1 MEPHYGLQRPPPAF
15 MVRPPQPVLEYD
27 QAMLTKRYDALRDAL
42 VQHGNEQPKVLDDFR
57 LLLQHI
63 MRECSRANIESGK
76 TWIFEHC
83 RQPLH
88 IEVLTDFLL
97 ALSNSKSMF
106 EERLHLI
113 YLINDIL
120 FHRQV
125 TRRQL
130 PWMKE
135 IILPRLV
142 PLLRLAY
149 QSAGPSEERKA
160 KVMKVITIWGD
171 KHFFDASVIDS
182 MRENVV
188 IPPPIPFVP
197 QQPLA
202 PPPPMSFPPVRPMG
216 VSPPG
221 NLQRPFNPIP
231 MPLVAVPPAAILP
244 IRPPPPEKRY
254 FELPA
259 GLMVAAVKLDAVA
272 YTAIDPELI
281 KVPHQR
287 PVPSKELLDAVEDFY
302 TGLNLTDS
310 TNFEENTNSKV
321 DRNGRSDREFSQQNV
336 LERLSTVVVKIV
348 TAEVPVEIGTHRA
361 EVEAEAVDEVHTDD
375 TEGERV
381 VEASGMTV
389 RAIRAVAHLVTRV
402 LVLVRILA
410 LALAL
415 ALNLPHMLGGRDLDR
430 IADDDTAT
438 FLRRRVI
445 TGKDM

>member
-1 MEPHYGLQRPPPAF
+1 
-15 MVRPPQPVLEYD
+15 
-27 QAMLTKRYDALRDAL
+27 
-42 VQHGNEQPKVLDDFR
+42 
-57 LLLQHI
+57 
-63 MRECSRANIESGK
+63 
-76 TWIFEHC
+76 
-83 RQPLH
+83 
-88 IEVLTDFLL
+88 
-97 ALSNSKSMF
+97 
-106 EERLHLI
+106 
-113 YLINDIL
+113 
-120 FHRQV
+120 
-125 TRRQL
+125 
-130 PWMKE
+130 
-135 IILPRLV
+135 
-142 PLLRLAY
+142 
-149 QSAGPSEERKA
+149 
-160 KVMKVITIWGD
+160 
-171 KHFFDASVIDS
+171 

-321 DRNGRSDREFSQQNV
+321 DRNGWEPGSDREFSQQNV